1 MSPAWPHITV
11 VIPTRER
18 CDVFAKCLLTCTSQD
33 YDRLTILVSDNMS
46 GDDTKAVATRTGDKR
61 IIYVN
66 TAARLSMS
74 GNYEFSLGHVTD
86 GWVTII
92 GDDDGLMPHAVKKVA
107 ELIRQHADI
116 RAIRSATCHYRWPGV
131 TGNAFGDLAVPLR
144 RGIEL
149 RNSHAWLNKVMS
161 GVAPYPNL
169 PMLYSGG
176 FVDVSLLAELKAK
189 RGAFYFSSIP
199 DVYSAM
205 AISRSIDRYLYV
217 FEPLALDGVS
227 NHSIGTSLVR
237 RTKADA
243 AQKFFSEGNM
253 PWHRDLPTDAAGRV
267 PRVHQA
273 WIYESYLQSRFLGLV
288 DGERTHEDQ
297 LRVTLARPDYD
308 EAAHAWA
315 EELAARHGIDFAR
328 ARQDAR
334 MMRMQLKANAL
345 RTKLARTFNTFYL
358 TGRSGAPLTDVQQ
371 ASQAAG
377 QAVAERP
384 STIEAVCRLGE
395 KAFAKMRV
403 A

>member
-46 GDDTKAVATRTGDKR
+46 GDDTKAVVARARDKR
-61 IIYVN
+61 IVYVN
-66 TAARLSMS
+66 TGARLSMS
-74 GNYEFSLGHVTD
+74 GNYEFALGHVTD
-86 GWVTII
+86 GWVTIT
-92 GDDDGLMPHAVKKVA
+92 GDDDGLMPHGVKKVA
-107 ELIRQHADI
+107 ELILQHASI

-227 NHSIGTSLVR
+227 KHSIGTSLVR
-237 RTKADA
+237 RTNAEA
-243 AQKFFSEGNM
+243 ARKFFSETNIA
-253 PWHRDLPTDAAGRV
+253 WHGDLPTDAAGRV

-273 WIYESYLQSRFLGLV
+273 WIYESYLQSRFLGPV
-288 DGERTHEDQ
+288 DGERSHEDQ
-297 LRVTLARPDYD
+297 VRVTLARPDCD
-308 EAAHAWA
+308 NVALAWA
-315 EELAARHGIDFAR
+315 EELAARHDIDFAR
-328 ARQDAR
+328 ARQDA
-334 MMRMQLKANAL
+334 MLMRMQLKANAL
-345 RTKLARTFNTFYL
+345 RTKLAHTFSTFYL
-358 TGRSGAPLTDVQQ
+358 TGCSAFPLTDVQQ
-371 ASQAAG
+371 ASQTAG
-377 QAVAERP
+377 QVMVAPP
-384 STIEAVCRLGE
+384 SKIEAFRKLGE
-395 KAFAKMRV
+395 KAFAKMR
-403 A
+403 AA

>member
-18 CDVFAKCLLTCTSQD
+18 CDVLTKSLLTCTSQD

-46 GDDTKAVATRTGDKR
+46 GDDTKAVATRAGDKR
-61 IIYVN
+61 IVYVN
-66 TAARLSMS
+66 TGARLSMS
-74 GNYEFSLGHVTD
+74 GNFEFALGHVTD

-92 GDDDGLMPHAVKKVA
+92 GDDDGLMPHAARKVA
-107 ELIRQHADI
+107 ELIRRHADI

-149 RNSHAWLNKVMS
+149 RNSQAWLNKVMS
-161 GVAPYPNL
+161 GLTLYPNL

-199 DVYSAM
+199 DLYSAM

-217 FEPLALDGVS
+217 FEPLALDGAS
-227 NHSIGTSLVR
+227 KHSVGTSLVR
-237 RTKADA
+237 RTSADA
-243 AQKFFSEGNM
+243 AQKFFSEENI
-253 PWHRDLPTDAAGRV
+253 PWHRDLPTDKAGGI

-273 WIYESYLQSRFLGLV
+273 WVYESYLQSRLLGPV

-297 LRVTLARPDYD
+297 VRVTLARPDCN
-308 EAAHAWA
+308 EAALDWA
-315 EELAARHGIDFAR
+315 EGLAARHDIDFAR

-334 MMRMQLKANAL
+334 MMRMRLKANAV
-345 RTKLARTFNTFYL
+345 RTKVAHTFNTFYL
-358 TGRSGAPLTDVQQ
+358 TGRPGVPLTDVQQ
-371 ASQAAG
+371 ASQTAG
-377 QAVAERP
+377 QVVAERP
-384 STIEAVCRLGE
+384 SKFEAFRKLGE
-395 KAFAKMRV
+395 KAFAKLR
-403 A
+403 AA

>member
-18 CDVFAKCLLTCTSQD
+18 CDVFAKSLLTCTSQD

-46 GDDTKAVATRTGDKR
+46 ADDTKAVATRAGDKR
-61 IIYVN
+61 IVYVN

-74 GNYEFSLGHVTD
+74 GNYEFALRHVTD

-92 GDDDGLMPHAVKKVA
+92 GDDDGLMPQAVMKVA
-107 ELIRQHADI
+107 ELIRQHPDI

-131 TGNAFGDLAVPLR
+131 TGNEFGDLAVPLR
-144 RGIEL
+144 RGIEV
-149 RNSHAWLNKVMS
+149 RNSQTWMNKVMS
-161 GVAPYPNL
+161 GVALYPNL

-176 FVDVSLLAELKAK
+176 FVDMSLVAELKAK

-227 NHSIGTSLVR
+227 KHSTGTSLVR
-237 RTKADA
+237 RTDA
-243 AQKFFSEGNM
+243 EAARKFFSEENI
-253 PWHRDLPTDAAGRV
+253 PWHPDLPTDTAGRV

-273 WIYESYLQSRFLGLV
+273 WIYESYLQSRFLGRV

-297 LRVTLARPDYD
+297 VRVTLARPDCD
-308 EAAHAWA
+308 EAALAWA
-315 EELAARHGIDFAR
+315 EGLAMRHNIDFAR
-328 ARQDAR
+328 ARRETR
-334 MMRMQLKANAL
+334 MMRMRLKANAVRDKVAHTL
-345 RTKLARTFNTFYL
+345 DTFYL
-358 TGRSGAPLTDVQQ
+358 TGRPGAPLIDVQQ

-384 STIEAVCRLGE
+384 SKVEAIRKLGE
-395 KAFAKMRV
+395 KAFAKML
-403 A
+403 AT